1 MRGKSITFLVL
12 AIATGI
18 LGFALGNFIGTQVL
32 RVLFI
37 IFADLFIVSILAKGL
52 FSNSAQLKKVKVRK

>member
-37 IFADLFIVSILAKGL
+37 IFADLFIVSILARGL
-52 FSNSAQLKKVKVRK
+52 LAILTSFKKVKVRK

>member
-52 FSNSAQLKKVKVRK
+52 FSNSAQLQKVKVRK

>member
-1 MRGKSITFLVL
+1 MRDKSITFLVL

-18 LGFALGNFIGTQVL
+18 LGFALGNFTGTQVL

-52 FSNSAQLKKVKVRK
+52 FSNSNQLQKIKVRK

>member
-1 MRGKSITFLVL
+1 MKDKSITFLVL
-12 AIATGI
+12 ALVTGV
-18 LGFALGNFIGTQVL
+18 LGFAMGNFIGSQIL

-52 FSNSAQLKKVKVRK
+52 FSTTPQLKKVKIRK